1 VDACLR
7 GVGCGQFLCYQVNAL
22 LETGKLTRVLG
33 DFEPAPSPIHVVYPN
48 ARLLSPNVRAF
59 VDFAV
64 ARLRA
69 R

>member
-1 VDACLR
+1 M
-7 GVGCGQFLCYQVNAL
+7 GCGQFLCYQVEAL
-22 LETGKLTRVLG
+22 LATGKLKRVLG

-69 R
+69 NHRLVM